1 MARNKL
7 SDLNDHLFA
16 QIERLT
22 EEGIDDE
29 IFELEKE
36 RSKCL
41 SNLSKQVIGVHK
53 LVLDAA
59 KLVNEGGL
67 VNDDMKKK
75 YGLEEGNK

>member
-29 IFELEKE
+29 MFELEKE
-36 RSKCL
+36 RSRCL

-59 KLVNEGGL
+59 KLANDGGI
-67 VNDDMKKK
+67 VNDDLKTR
-75 YGLEEGNK
+75 YGLKEKNN